1 MEMQNGVHY
10 EKTKADLII
19 EKPFG
24 IALLAGEDRN
34 VIYSRIVNLWSKMQE
49 IVIINVL
56 FLNISHFIFY
66 AK

>member
-34 VIYSRIVNLWSKMQE
+34 VIYSRIVNL
-49 IVIINVL
+49 
-56 FLNISHFIFY
+56 
-66 AK
+66 